1 MSYGSIDYVDH
12 TQVTQKLIALI
23 PDVQITINYNVGEGG
38 VFYDDHI
45 TQDGEIKRIITGIAV
60 SISGNIDNQYRVVEE
75 VGMCDKPFEV
85 EGNKPPAN
93 NGERAKECMSDAIKR
108 CAMRLGVGIELYGK
122 KDKKDP
128 NADSSSAWLSAYLGG
143 DMGSS
148 EDLDPKEDPKYKY
161 TQDKNNPPNEK
172 DLMTDDLKEQIEKTN
187 AESLVKEIA
196 VSKDLNKEGTA

>member
-45 TQDGEIKRIITGIAV
+45 TQDGEIKRILTGIAV

-122 KDKKDP
+122 
-128 NADSSSAWLSAYLGG
+128 DSNAWLYDYLGG
-143 DMGSS
+143 HMGLS
-148 EDLDPKEDPKYKY
+148 EDLDPKEDPKEDPKYKY